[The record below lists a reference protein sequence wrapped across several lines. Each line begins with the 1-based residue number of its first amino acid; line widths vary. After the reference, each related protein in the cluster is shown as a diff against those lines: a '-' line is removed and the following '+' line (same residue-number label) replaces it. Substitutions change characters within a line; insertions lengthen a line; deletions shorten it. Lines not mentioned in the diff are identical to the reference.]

1 MYTKLVKLDRRDFL
15 ELIFT
20 ITITEFIYPH
30 KLLGFIKPNLLKKG
44 DYLQGIYGISLDNY
58 PELLPIWGSI
68 RIKIEN
74 TLMFYPQVIIVH
86 VPKEEYGV
94 EFIAVCERCPHEGY
108 PVKDLDPDLHLFE
121 CSGHGTLF
129 DVTGRYVWGPASRD
143 LERLNLEYDGDKT
156 IYLEVALYPLNML
169 NEGREFAYLRQN
181 FPNPCSDKT
190 KIVFGTSKP
199 ANVDIFLVDF
209 KGNVVQKIFSGLCT
223 EKINEIILDVSNF
236 TSGSYIL
243 KMNVDGKHFFTKKLI
258 VEH

>member
-1 MYTKLVKLDRRDFL
+1 MNNFKFDRREFL
-15 ELIFT
+15 EFFFT
-20 ITITEFIYPH
+20 VAVTEFLYPH
-30 KLLGFIKPNLLKKG
+30 KLLGFIKPHLSKKG
-44 DYLQGIYGISLDNY
+44 DNLQGIYGISLDNY
-58 PELLPIWGSI
+58 PELIPIWGSI

-156 IYLEVALYPLNML
+156 IYLEVALYPLKKL
-169 NEGREFAYLRQN
+169 DVEIETAFLHQN
-181 FPNPCSDKT
+181 IPNPCYDKT
-190 KIVFGTSKP
+190 KIVFGTMTP
-199 ANVDIFLVDF
+199 ANVDILLLDF
-209 KGNVVQKIFSGLCT
+209 KGNVIQKIFYGLCT
-223 EKINEIILDVSNF
+223 DKCAEIFIDVSNLE
-236 TSGSYIL
+236 SGTYFL
-243 KMNVDGKHFFTKKLI
+243 TMKVDGKHLATKKLL
-258 VEH
+258 VVH